1 MIKNERIN
9 DRPSRPNGGQ
19 SFFTVVVAVVVV
31 VTLKSGRLV
40 RTVLVIRGQIDPVS
54 NAFSGVFFVPDSTGW
69 LLPAIMEQQ
78 PFWSAHLPFGLAKVR
93 FFLWTRQNMLLPRQL
108 MAGHLAML
116 RSTAY
121 SPQHPTKIFIHG
133 FGQSAVSDF
142 IAQAR
147 EAYLNKG
154 DYNIIAVDWSRLA
167 RSPFYLTAAS
177 STKEVGVATAQLI
190 DFLVANTDGGTAK
203 RFHVLGYSLGA
214 HAAGW
219 AGASLSVGTLSRITA
234 FDPPFPGFEGPTG
247 RRRLSR
253 DDAAFVDVI
262 HTAARPESARRGRA
276 IGFETQLGHAD
287 FYPNGGSVQ
296 NGCLTRFIGL
306 HRTGCSHRRSS
317 QYFVASISGQW
328 SFSSLPCWSYKAFSL
343 GQCGDCRVD
352 NTTCVSMGEN
362 VSTSASG
369 TYYLNTSSTAPYSL
383 D

>member
-1 MIKNERIN
+1 MLDSVKQKKTMI
-9 DRPSRPNGGQ
+9 DG
-19 SFFTVVVAVVVV
+19 
-31 VTLKSGRLV
+31 
-40 RTVLVIRGQIDPVS
+40 
-54 NAFSGVFFVPDSTGW
+54 
-69 LLPAIMEQQ
+69 
-78 PFWSAHLPFGLAKVR
+78 
-93 FFLWTRQNMLLPRQL
+93 
-108 MAGHLAML
+108 
-116 RSTAY
+116 
-121 SPQHPTKIFIHG
+121 
-133 FGQSAVSDF
+133 DF
-142 IAQAR
+142 RDGA
-147 EAYLNKG
+147 AYLNKG

-219 AGASLSVGTLSRITA
+219 AGASLSVGTLSRITGDAGVLIHGSPTVAPFDHLLLLLLLGSAA

-306 HRTGCSHRRSS
+306 HRSQLAILFPFFSPLSTVGTKMFVLGGRSVKKKQKKNRCGRNGRETSRFRRS
-317 QYFVASISGQW
+317 
-328 SFSSLPCWSYKAFSL
+328 L
-343 GQCGDCRVD
+343 GRPPTIRVFIYA
-352 NTTCVSMGEN
+352 NEAVN
-362 VSTSASG
+362 RFA
-369 TYYLNTSSTAPYSL
+369 
-383 D
+383 